1 MRKIWWKAFL
11 LCVACLVCVGGLCAA
26 KDKENMTLMWQDEH
40 INDKLGEKYK
50 YYLDDSETKIIDYE
64 GRKYL
69 QTYFQRNKV
78 FMEQIWF
85 VPMWRE
91 SEKAHWTRIYDVERQ
106 KVFTLD
112 YLNKDRK
119 QKEGHYSISSMK
131 QNLRDYSDLDKKFM
145 QWMETNRKSLLDE
158 IRRANG
164 GNPSASGA
172 AGQPAGSAD
181 ARGEAIHFRAYEQ
194 AWYNLLPKP
203 WRTDEFALV
212 KTSYDLANFG
222 FPRYGE
228 DGEKID
234 YSAPSE
240 FRILI
245 YDNERKSWGWRDSCD
260 SVDYDRETQTLSVWE
275 TVYSNDDWTLGYSL
289 RFDGPDTIIITALR
303 DSGWLSDNGSTEL
316 WYDVRVHEGDQF
328 ICRKGAHDV
337 YWMEGHSP
345 DNPTLVGSVNPGY
358 AYPYLVEALRI
369 LIERNGNI

>member
-131 QNLRDYSDLDKKFM
+131 QNLRDYSDLDKKIHAVDG
-145 QWMETNRKSLLDE
+145 DE
-158 IRRANG
+158 PEIVAGRNPQSERGQSVRIGSSGTAC
-164 GNPSASGA
+164 GNQRDGRHD
-172 AGQPAGSAD
+172 G
-181 ARGEAIHFRAYEQ
+181 
-194 AWYNLLPKP
+194 
-203 WRTDEFALV
+203 
-212 KTSYDLANFG
+212 LA
-222 FPRYGE
+222 
-228 DGEKID
+228 
-234 YSAPSE
+234 
-240 FRILI
+240 
-245 YDNERKSWGWRDSCD
+245 
-260 SVDYDRETQTLSVWE
+260 
-275 TVYSNDDWTLGYSL
+275 
-289 RFDGPDTIIITALR
+289 
-303 DSGWLSDNGSTEL
+303 
-316 WYDVRVHEGDQF
+316 
-328 ICRKGAHDV
+328 
-337 YWMEGHSP
+337 
-345 DNPTLVGSVNPGY
+345 
-358 AYPYLVEALRI
+358 
-369 LIERNGNI
+369 